1 MSVQQFLK
9 ELKAYGIANE
19 VPNISE
25 VNAKFLQDLIFLKQ
39 PQKML
44 EIWTANGY
52 SAIQFALELQKY
64 SGKLTTIEFSTLSYE
79 QALKNFETAW
89 VAQTIDARL
98 GNALD
103 ILPTLT
109 ENYEFVFIDGM
120 KRRTK
125 DFLELV
131 WEKVPVWGIII
142 VDDVIKFREKMVGFW
157 EYLEEKNIEY
167 NIIPIDIED
176 GIVMIIKK

>member
-1 MSVQQFLK
+1 MEINQFLK

-25 VNAKFLQDLIFLKQ
+25 VNARFLRDLIKIKQ
-39 PQKML
+39 VKNML
-44 EIWTANGY
+44 EIGTANGY
-52 SAIQFALELQKY
+52 SAIQFALELRNTW
-64 SGKLTTIEFSTLSYE
+64 GKITTIEFSTLSHG
-79 QALKNFETAW
+79 QAVQNFETAG
-89 VAQTIDARL
+89 VSNIIDSRL

-103 ILPTLT
+103 IIPVLT
-109 ENYEFVFIDGM
+109 EIYDFVFIDGM

-131 WEKVPVWGIII
+131 WEKVPEGGIII

-157 EYLEEKNIEY
+157 EYLEEKNISY
-167 NIIPIDIED
+167 NIIPIDIDD
-176 GIVMIIKK
+176 GIVMIVK